1 MAIASKFIYIY
12 IYIYILYIL
21 QIITIKIVTRIKVSW
36 KIVLQIMLHQNLSN
50 FAWLIETYEIHLHT
64 NNINKPLLTTK
75 DFLHVLR
82 KILSSVK
89 NERMGMF
96 MNTSQIFGQL
106 WTFRLIQYNLSMH
119 KMHGILFSQRWGN
132 NFTRPWEP

>member
-12 IYIYILYIL
+12 IYIYIYIL

-96 MNTSQIFGQL
+96 MNISQIFGQL
-106 WTFRLIQYNLSMH
+106 
-119 KMHGILFSQRWGN
+119 
-132 NFTRPWEP
+132 